1 MTLQLFKNL
10 KNMAKRKISL
20 EQLFEESRERQIR
33 KKQQEKLKYKK
44 AQEAIKKALADIQ
57 SKEQKK
63 AAQNAQK
70 QPQIK
75 ISRTIA
81 VYKTRFIER
90 FTDDELYS
98 SRQELM
104 EAEKRG
110 EGRINWDVWDMLI
123 NNNSINFI
131 LP

>member
-1 MTLQLFKNL
+1 
-10 KNMAKRKISL
+10 MAKRKISL

-75 ISRTIA
+75 ISRTLTI
-81 VYKTRFIER
+81 YNTRFIER

-104 EAEKRG
+104 EAERRG